1 MVRKIIRHPSPS
13 LRVPTRWV
21 AKDDPTWPTD
31 RLLEEI
37 GDLRDTLLAT
47 DNGLAIAH
55 NQVFEDGLR
64 LFVINPNV
72 PVPPIPHTIINPTY
86 WLADD
91 EVDVMVTEEEGCLS
105 FPGISI
111 PIARHQRVHVN
122 YTTIDGAT
130 HTGIVDGVWARMV
143 QHECDHLDGLL
154 FTRFLPKR
162 EQIRI
167 FNEMVR
173 RRKAGR

>member
-1 MVRKIIRHPSPS
+1 MVRKIIRYPSPS
-13 LRVPTRWV
+13 LRRPTKLV
-21 AKDDPTWPTD
+21 QLPPTD
-31 RLLEEI
+31 KLLEEI
-37 GDLRDTLLAT
+37 GDLQDTLLAT

-55 NQVFEDGLR
+55 NQAFEDGLR

-86 WLADD
+86 WTTED
-91 EVDVMVTEEEGCLS
+91 EDSGFVFEEEGCLS

-111 PIARHQRVHVN
+111 RVPRHPRVHLN
-122 YTTIDGAT
+122 YTTIDGAL
-130 HTGIVDGVWARMV
+130 HTGVVDGIWARMV

-154 FTRFLPKR
+154 FIRFFPKKR
-162 EQIRI
+162 QIEI

-173 RRKAGR
+173 RRKAGK